1 MHVGQIERETLAYLD
16 KKWGSSGT
24 VDLHTAL
31 SEITILTASRCLH
44 GDDVREQLFEEV
56 ANLYHDL
63 DQGVTPLSVFF
74 PYAWTTAHAKR
85 DRARK
90 VRERDRERE
99 RGRGRGRGRERRA
112 GFTDRFSNVMLSLGV
127 VWLLLLLTHYLP
139 PHCSAWST
147 SSPASSKPVAW
158 RPLRRARPRTGPTS
172 LMSL

>member
-1 MHVGQIERETLAYLD
+1 MAYGLRNSRLKTYVGKIERETQAYLD
-16 KKWGSSGT
+16 KKWGAAGT

-90 VRERDRERE
+90 VSVCACVRGAWRERE
-99 RGRGRGRGRERRA
+99 RERERERV
-112 GFTDRFSNVMLSLGV
+112 RRERVRVLERCN
-127 VWLLLLLTHYLP
+127 
-139 PHCSAWST
+139 
-147 SSPASSKPVAW
+147 
-158 RPLRRARPRTGPTS
+158 LRTS
-172 LMSL
+172 LTPPRRTMM